1 MRDGKLL
8 TISIAAYNA
17 ESILQNAVNSCVNIS
32 DNKKDFLEI
41 IIVNDGSKD
50 NTSLVAK
57 KFEAAY
63 PDIVKVIDKPNGG
76 YGSTINSSLEIAK
89 GKYFRLLD
97 ADDLYDTKELE
108 RFITYLQSDDSDLII
123 TDFSE
128 CKPTET
134 NIVKGVAGKR
144 SGIIQIED
152 LDCNLAMHS
161 TCYKTEVLRKSKLH
175 LEEHCLYTDTEFVL
189 YPMSTVKS
197 VSYFECNLY
206 QYTLGVDGQSVSKTG
221 RIKNYKDAINL
232 ELRLLDFYKNNK
244 NSEFNSLMLKKLFIS
259 YAFALQSTI
268 MGDLSHKKEAIE
280 FDNLIKREFKEIYY
294 YENHRSLKLF
304 RLNRKFMYPFYRWI
318 LLKY

>member
-1 MRDGKLL
+1 
-8 TISIAAYNA
+8 
-17 ESILQNAVNSCVNIS
+17 
-32 DNKKDFLEI
+32 
-41 IIVNDGSKD
+41 
-50 NTSLVAK
+50 
-57 KFEAAY
+57 
-63 PDIVKVIDKPNGG
+63 
-76 YGSTINSSLEIAK
+76 
-89 GKYFRLLD
+89 
-97 ADDLYDTKELE
+97 
-108 RFITYLQSDDSDLII
+108 
-123 TDFSE
+123 
-128 CKPTET
+128 
-134 NIVKGVAGKR
+134 
-144 SGIIQIED
+144 
-152 LDCNLAMHS
+152 
-161 TCYKTEVLRKSKLH
+161 
-175 LEEHCLYTDTEFVL
+175 
-189 YPMSTVKS
+189 MSTVKS

-244 NSEFNSLMLKKLFIS
+244 NAEFNSLMLKKLFIS